1 MDQPPGFEAPNTSNL
16 VCKLHKAIY
25 WLKQAPR
32 AWFDKLHSA
41 LLNLGFI
48 SGKSDQSLFVKT
60 TSQHKFDLLV
70 YVDDI
75 LVTGSDPHTVSSLI
89 ANLNHMFALK
99 DLGEMSYF
107 LGIQA
112 SKLPNGNIH
121 LSQRKYI
128 LDLLIRANMQNAKPI
143 ATPMIGGQTLSAHGS
158 DPVMDT
164 QLYRSIVG
172 ALQYATITRPQIT
185 YSVNKVCQFM

>member
-1 MDQPPGFEAPNTSNL
+1 
-16 VCKLHKAIY
+16 
-25 WLKQAPR
+25 
-32 AWFDKLHSA
+32 
-41 LLNLGFI
+41 
-48 SGKSDQSLFVKT
+48 
-60 TSQHKFDLLV
+60 
-70 YVDDI
+70 
-75 LVTGSDPHTVSSLI
+75 
-89 ANLNHMFALK
+89 
-99 DLGEMSYF
+99 MSYF

-143 ATPMIGGQTLSAHGS
+143 ATPMIGGHTLSAHGS

-185 YSVNKVCQFM
+185 YSVNKVCQFMQSPLLSHWRVVKRILRYLAGTLDSGLFMQSNPKSSMKLEGFCDADCASDPDNRRFTSGFCVFLGSNLIS